1 MKKRA
6 IIYLIMSCS
15 LCAWSQSVQNEMIV
29 SCSGSGFF
37 IRTIVEPGLTLYKLS
52 RQYGIAVDAFLEA
65 NPSLPGGSLRLGEEI
80 IIPIQKNQISQQKIS
95 EQAVPVY
102 YEVQP
107 QENMFR
113 IARVYLGVKEEILML
128 LNHKENTNLSIG
140 ERLLLGYFSTE
151 SAEDTEPAEEPTAY
165 AGSTMKEKFE
175 YRAAKKVF
183 KDQTG
188 VGLWFKDTDPGS
200 GMFVL
205 HETAPINS
213 VVAVTNPMFKK
224 TVYAKVIGN
233 IPPKTYPKEVIVVVS
248 PEVAKSLGVLDARFF
263 AKIKVE
269 VLEQ

>member
-1 MKKRA
+1 MKKRVF
-6 IIYLIMSCS
+6 IYLFMSLH
-15 LCAWSQSVQNEMIV
+15 LCAWSQSLQTEIHV
-29 SCSGSGFF
+29 SYSGANFF
-37 IRTIVEPGLTLYKLS
+37 IQTTVGPGLTLYKLS
-52 RQYGIAVDAFLEA
+52 RQYGVSIDSFLMA
-65 NPSLPGGSLRLGEEI
+65 NPGIEDASLRLDQEI
-80 IIPIQKNQISQQKIS
+80 FIPIQRNQINQQKIN
-95 EQAVPVY
+95 EQALPVY

-128 LNHKENTNLSIG
+128 LNHKENTNLNIG
-140 ERLLLGYFSTE
+140 ERLLLGYFS
-151 SAEDTEPAEEPTAY
+151 AEIIEDSEINDEPVAL
-165 AGSTMKEKFE
+165 AGTTMKEKFE
-175 YRAAKKVF
+175 YRAAKKMF
-183 KDQTG
+183 RDQTG
-188 VGLWFKDTDPGS
+188 VGIWFKDTDPGS

-213 VVAVTNPMFKK
+213 VIAVTNPMFRK

-233 IPPKTYPKEVIVVVS
+233 IPPKTYPKEVIIVVS

>member
-1 MKKRA
+1 MKKRVF
-6 IIYLIMSCS
+6 IFLFIGFSIS
-15 LCAWSQSVQNEMIV
+15 AWSQSIQNELLV
-29 SCSGSGFF
+29 YYSGSGFF
-37 IRTIVEPGLTLYKLS
+37 TQTTVEPGLTPYKVS
-52 RQYGIAVDAFLEA
+52 RQYGISVDEFLKA
-65 NPSLPGGSLRLGEEI
+65 NPTIISGALRLEEEI
-80 IIPIQKNQISQQKIS
+80 IIPISKNQITQQKLYDYS
-95 EQAVPVY
+95 LPVY

-128 LNHKENTNLSIG
+128 LNHKENTNLNIG
-140 ERLLLGYFSTE
+140 ERLLLGYFSAVIIE
-151 SAEDTEPAEEPTAY
+151 EPASQDEPAAY
-165 AGSTMKEKFE
+165 VGTTMKEKFE
-175 YRAAKKVF
+175 YRATKKLF

-188 VGLWFKDTDPGS
+188 VGIWFKDTDPGS

-205 HETAPINS
+205 HETAPVNS
-213 VVAVTNPMFKK
+213 VVAVTNPMFRK

-233 IPPKTYPKEVIVVVS
+233 IPPKTYPKEVIIVVS

>member
-6 IIYLIMSCS
+6 FIYLFMSLH
-15 LCAWSQSVQNEMIV
+15 LCAWSQSTQTELIV
-29 SCSGSGFF
+29 SYSGTNFF
-37 IRTIVEPGLTLYKLS
+37 IETTVEPGLTVYKLS
-52 RQYGIAVDAFLEA
+52 KQYGISVDSFWAA
-65 NPSLPGGSLRLGEEI
+65 NPTMENGSLRLGQEI
-80 IIPIQKNQISQQKIS
+80 SIPISKSQISQQKLDDK
-95 EQAVPVY
+95 AFPVY
-102 YEVQP
+102 YEVKS

-113 IARVYLGVKEEILML
+113 IARVYLGVKEEIVML
-128 LNHKENTNLSIG
+128 LNHKENTNLNIG
-140 ERLLLGYFSTE
+140 ERLLLGYFRAE
-151 SAEDTEPAEEPTAY
+151 SVENHELIDEHIAS

-175 YRAAKKVF
+175 FRAAKKVF

-205 HETAPINS
+205 HESAPINS
-213 VVAVTNPMFKK
+213 VVAVTNPMFRK

-233 IPPKTYPKEVIVVVS
+233 IPPKTYPKEVIIVVS

>member
-1 MKKRA
+1 MKKRVFT
-6 IIYLIMSCS
+6 YLFIS
-15 LCAWSQSVQNEMIV
+15 LHICAWSQSSHSELLV
-29 SCSGSGFF
+29 SYSGSSFF
-37 IRTIVEPGLTLYKLS
+37 IETSVEPGLTVYKLS
-52 RQYGIAVDAFLEA
+52 KQYGVSADALLAA
-65 NPSLPGGSLRLGEEI
+65 NPALENGSLRLGEEI
-80 IIPIQKNQISQQKIS
+80 FIPILKSQITQQKLDD
-95 EQAVPVY
+95 EAFPVY
-102 YEVQP
+102 YEVKP

-128 LNHKENTNLSIG
+128 LNHKENTDLNIG
-140 ERLLLGYFSTE
+140 ERLLLGYFS
-151 SAEDTEPAEEPTAY
+151 AENVEEPEPIEEHTASI
-165 AGSTMKEKFE
+165 GSTMKEKFE

-205 HETAPINS
+205 HESAPINS
-213 VVAVTNPMFKK
+213 IVAVTNPMFRK

-233 IPPKTYPKEVIVVVS
+233 IPPKTYPKEVIIVVS
-248 PEVAKSLGVLDARFF
+248 PEVAKSLGILDARFF